1 MGDPELVK
9 QVRRDFHAADLSDQ
23 ERTMLEFVGSLTL
36 DSKSLRERDVQ
47 RLRKVGFD
55 DLQILEI
62 VQLAGW
68 FNCIT
73 RIADALGVKVE
84 SWRAGWKDD
93 LLAEDASHVLVE
105 QPASAKEKA

>member
-1 MGDPELVK
+1 MK

-47 RLRKVGFD
+47 RLREVGFD

-73 RIADALGVKVE
+73 RIADALGVEVE
-84 SWRAGWKDD
+84 SWRAEWKDN
-93 LLAEDASHVLVE
+93 LLAEDASQVLVE
-105 QPASAKEKA
+105 QPSAKGKA

>member
-1 MGDPELVK
+1 VK

-47 RLRKVGFD
+47 RLREVGFD

-73 RIADALGVKVE
+73 RIADALGVEVE
-84 SWRAGWKDD
+84 SWRAEWKDD
-93 LLAEDASHVLVE
+93 LLAEDASQVLVE
-105 QPASAKEKA
+105 QPSAKGKA

>member
-1 MGDPELVK
+1 MK

-47 RLRKVGFD
+47 RLREVGFD
-55 DLQILEI
+55 DVQILEI

-73 RIADALGVKVE
+73 RIADALGVEVE

-93 LLAEDASHVLVE
+93 LLAEDASQVLVE
-105 QPASAKEKA
+105 QPASAKKKA

>member
-1 MGDPELVK
+1 MK

-36 DSKSLRERDVQ
+36 DSKSLREGDIQ

-73 RIADALGVKVE
+73 RVADALGVKVE

-93 LLAEDASHVLVE
+93 LLAEAASQVLVE
-105 QPASAKEKA
+105 QPASAKGKA

>member
-1 MGDPELVK
+1 
-9 QVRRDFHAADLSDQ
+9 
-23 ERTMLEFVGSLTL
+23 MLEFVGNLTL
-36 DSKSLRERDVQ
+36 DSKSIREGDIQ

-73 RIADALGVKVE
+73 RIADGLGVAVE
-84 SWRAGWKDD
+84 SWRVEWKDD
-93 LLAEDASHVLVE
+93 LLEENAQRVLVD
-105 QPASAKEKA
+105 QPASAKGKA

>member
-1 MGDPELVK
+1 MK
-9 QVRRDFHAADLSDQ
+9 QVRRDFRAADLSDQ

-73 RIADALGVKVE
+73 RIADALGVEVE
-84 SWRAGWKDD
+84 SWRAGW
-93 LLAEDASHVLVE
+93 
-105 QPASAKEKA
+105 

>member
-1 MGDPELVK
+1 
-9 QVRRDFHAADLSDQ
+9 
-23 ERTMLEFVGSLTL
+23 MLEFVGSLTL
-36 DSKSLRERDVQ
+36 DSKSISEGDIQ
-47 RLRKVGFD
+47 RLRKAGFD

-73 RIADALGVKVE
+73 RIADALGVEVE

-93 LLAEDASHVLVE
+93 LLAEDAPRVLIE
-105 QPASAKEKA
+105 QPPSTKEKA

>member
-1 MGDPELVK
+1 MK
-9 QVRRDFHAADLSDQ
+9 QVRRDYHAADLSDQ

-47 RLRKVGFD
+47 RLREVGFD

-73 RIADALGVKVE
+73 RIADALGVEVE
-84 SWRAGWKDD
+84 SWRAEWKDN
-93 LLAEDASHVLVE
+93 LLAEDASQVLVE
-105 QPASAKEKA
+105 QPSAKGKA

>member
-1 MGDPELVK
+1 
-9 QVRRDFHAADLSDQ
+9 
-23 ERTMLEFVGSLTL
+23 MLEFVGNLTL
-36 DSKSLRERDVQ
+36 DSKNLREGDIQ
-47 RLRKVGFD
+47 RLREVGFD

-93 LLAEDASHVLVE
+93 LLAEDASQVLVE
-105 QPASAKEKA
+105 QPSAKGKA

>member
-1 MGDPELVK
+1 MK

-36 DSKSLRERDVQ
+36 DSRWLRERDVQ
-47 RLRKVGFD
+47 GLREVGFD

-73 RIADALGVKVE
+73 RIADALGVGVE
-84 SWRAGWKDD
+84 SWRAEWKDD
-93 LLAEDASHVLVE
+93 LLAEDASQVLVE
-105 QPASAKEKA
+105 QPSAKGKA